1 MNMLSVLD
9 RVADQNWWFAAT
21 IFAVFLIRIIVR
33 RLLRSGAVPNPPPR
47 AIASVDLM
55 LTPLAL
61 ICLGSLVRTGLDRFD
76 VVDLVD
82 NVRFLTHLG
91 AFLSIAWFVAR
102 LVELWILSRSRN
114 DVGAYLLGLE
124 RGLLFGGIL
133 FLGLIAFLAAK
144 DYSITGLYVSTGA
157 VAAVIAFAM
166 QRTLGDLFSG
176 IALSIE
182 HPFRLGEWIELNSGR
197 QGQVIDINWRAT
209 RLRTWDNAT
218 FIIPNG
224 ELASQGFKNLHGSDH
239 RFSPWYEIKVPAEVD
254 PRFAKA
260 LLLDAALNCKQVLK
274 RPLPVV
280 RLMDAST
287 VPYTYLV
294 WVHFPNYTSMFA
306 GREELFREVHHAF
319 RRSGVQPSPTEVR
332 LNLTREVEATVAE
345 PPTTLLALKALDI
358 GALLNDDELA
368 ALVSMS
374 VTNIYD
380 AGSIILDEDI
390 VAPGVDII
398 ASGVVETSIITP
410 QGATKPIDQLVPGEY
425 FGIASMMT
433 DVPSFMRFTALTDV
447 TLIRIDM
454 DCLRSVLAKKKD
466 LSEAFAKVVE
476 QRIERANQAR
486 RETRKPTV
494 KFSFHDILRHIER
507 SLH

>member
-1 MNMLSVLD
+1 MNMLSLLD
-9 RVADQNWWFAAT
+9 HVADQNWWFAAT
-21 IFAVFLIRIIVR
+21 ALAVSLIWIVLR
-33 RLLRSGAVPNPPPR
+33 RLLRSGAVLNPPPR
-47 AIASVDLM
+47 AIAFVDLL
-55 LTPLAL
+55 LTPLVF
-61 ICLGSLVRTGLDRFD
+61 ICLGSLVRTGLDRLD
-76 VVDLVD
+76 VADLGE
-82 NVRFLTHLG
+82 NVRFLAHLG

-102 LVELWILSRSRN
+102 LVELWILSRSRSDIGN
-114 DVGAYLLGLE
+114 YLLGLE

-144 DYSITGLYVSTGA
+144 GYSITGLYVSTGA
-157 VAAVIAFAM
+157 VAAIIAFAM

-182 HPFRLGEWIELNSGR
+182 HPFRLGEWIELNNGC

-209 RLRTWDNAT
+209 RLRAWDNAT
-218 FIIPNG
+218 FVIPNG
-224 ELASQGFKNLHGSDH
+224 ELASQGFKNFHGSDH

-260 LLLDAALNCKQVLK
+260 LLLDAALNCKQILK
-274 RPLPVV
+274 KPLPVV
-280 RLMDAST
+280 RLTDAST
-287 VPYTYLV
+287 VPYTYMV

-306 GREELFREVHHAF
+306 GREELFREIHHAF
-319 RRSGVQPSPTEVR
+319 RRAGVQPSPTVR
-332 LNLTREVEATVAE
+332 QMYTRAVEATMAE

-380 AGSIILDEDI
+380 AGSVILDEGV

-398 ASGVVETSIITP
+398 ASGVVETSIATP

-433 DVPSFMRFTALTDV
+433 DVPSFMSFTALTDV

-454 DCLRSVLAKKKD
+454 DCLRSVLAKRMD

-476 QRIERANQAR
+476 QRIERANQVR
-486 RETRKPTV
+486 RESRKPTV